1 MRILLGSGV
10 RSTCRPHGW
19 HAAAWPPRSGQAELL
34 PVRFLPGGTSEISG
48 DNVGRVP
55 VQAAAGTVIPHG
67 GAGIGVRGGFLD
79 VTERNPG
86 VEGGGDERVPQ
97 GVPAP

>member
-34 PVRFLPGGTSEISG
+34 PVRFLPGGTSEIGG
-48 DNVGRVP
+48 DDVGGVS
-55 VQAAAGTVIPHG
+55 VETAAGAVVTHRRARIS
-67 GAGIGVRGGFLD
+67 VRGGFLD
-79 VTERNPG
+79 VAERDPG
-86 VEGGGDERVPQ
+86 VQRRGDECVPQ

>member
-1 MRILLGSGV
+1 MCQSG
-10 RSTCRPHGW
+10 G
-19 HAAAWPPRSGQAELL
+19 
-34 PVRFLPGGTSEISG
+34 LPGGSGEIGG
-48 DNVGRVP
+48 DNVSGVSVETAASP
-55 VQAAAGTVIPHG
+55 VIAHRRAR
-67 GAGIGVRGGFLD
+67 IGMRGGFLD